1 MMTTDLKLLIAGEL
15 TEGTGDEVHE
25 VMSPVT
31 GEHIAN
37 LPLASEQDVDRA
49 VAAAR
54 DALRDLAE
62 MTVFDRAD
70 LCHRIADL
78 IMEEQEELARIQTL
92 EQGKPYRAESLP
104 EIEETAELFESA
116 AEDMKRIKTDVV
128 PTRDPNKRIFTFR
141 RAVGVWAA
149 ITPWNFPVMIPSEY
163 LAPGLVSGNALV
175 CKPPENTPWTTL
187 KLAELLVEAGVPAG
201 AVSIIPGGRAVGE
214 RLVTH
219 RGVDAIGFTG
229 SSATGE
235 RIVSIAGLK
244 RTLMEMSG
252 NGPLIVLDDADVDAA
267 AAAAVSGAA
276 YSAGQ
281 VCVAT
286 ERVVVLDD
294 VHDAFVSAAAKAAE
308 GVRLG
313 DPFDDETTMG
323 PLNNE
328 PTAQK
333 MDRHLDDARDR
344 GAKVLR
350 GGRASGFPTDLYYDF
365 SLVDDVPPDSL
376 LGTEESFGPVVPVI
390 RARDDEEA
398 LRIANADELGLS
410 SAVWT
415 SSLRRAFWFADRLR
429 AGNVIVNGGTDYW
442 DAFEPFGGGAGT
454 RSGWGRIGGEYTILD
469 MTDLHTVIIDVESVP

>member
-1 MMTTDLKLLIAGEL
+1 MTTDLKLLIAGEL

-25 VMSPVT
+25 VTSPVT

-149 ITPWNFPVMIPSEY
+149 ITPWNFPVMIPCEY

-350 GGRASGFPTDLYYDF
+350 GGRAAGFPTDLYYDF

>member
-1 MMTTDLKLLIAGEL
+1 MATDLKLLIAGEL

-31 GEHIAN
+31 GEHVAN

-54 DALRDLAE
+54 YALRDLAE

-149 ITPWNFPVMIPSEY
+149 ITPWNFPVMIPCEY

-294 VHDAFVSAAAKAAE
+294 VHDAFVSAAANAAE

-333 MDRHLDDARDR
+333 MDRHLDDARER

-350 GGRASGFPTDLYYDF
+350 GGRASGFPTDLYYEF

-390 RARDDEEA
+390 SAHDDEEA

>member
-1 MMTTDLKLLIAGEL
+1 MTTDLKLLIAGEL
-15 TEGTGDEVHE
+15 TEGTGDDVHE
-25 VMSPVT
+25 VISPVT

-37 LPLASEQDVDRA
+37 LPLASDEDVDRA
-49 VAAAR
+49 VSAAR

-78 IMEEQEELARIQTL
+78 IREEQEELARIQTL
-92 EQGKPYRAESLP
+92 EQGKPYAAESLP

-149 ITPWNFPVMIPSEY
+149 ITPWNFPVMIPCEY

-187 KLAELLVEAGVPAG
+187 KLAELLIEAGVPAG
-201 AVSIIPGGRAVGE
+201 AVSIIPGGRQVGE

-294 VHDAFVSAAAKAAE
+294 VHDAFVSAAMKAAE
-308 GVRLG
+308 GIRLG

-328 PTAQK
+328 PTAAK
-333 MDRHLDDARDR
+333 MDRHLDDARER
-344 GAKVLR
+344 GASILR

-365 SLVDDVPPDSL
+365 SVVDDVPPDSL

-390 RARDDEEA
+390 SARDDEEA

-442 DAFEPFGGGAGT
+442 DAFEPFGGGGGT

-469 MTDLHTVIIDVESVP
+469 MTDIHTVIVDVESVP

>member
-1 MMTTDLKLLIAGEL
+1 MATDLKLLIAGEL

-31 GEHIAN
+31 GEHVAN

-149 ITPWNFPVMIPSEY
+149 ITPWNFPVMIPCEY

-219 RGVDAIGFTG
+219 RDVDAIGFTG

-308 GVRLG
+308 SVRLG

-333 MDRHLDDARDR
+333 MDRHLDDARGR

-350 GGRASGFPTDLYYDF
+350 GGRASGFPTDLYYEF

-390 RARDDEEA
+390 SAHDDEEA